1 MASIVL
7 NGPRGA
13 VDVRRSVVFT
23 LATLWQPSDW
33 ELLADV
39 PWSGWL
45 SLAYGI
51 AIATVLVY

>member
-1 MASIVL
+1 MT
-7 NGPRGA
+7 RGA